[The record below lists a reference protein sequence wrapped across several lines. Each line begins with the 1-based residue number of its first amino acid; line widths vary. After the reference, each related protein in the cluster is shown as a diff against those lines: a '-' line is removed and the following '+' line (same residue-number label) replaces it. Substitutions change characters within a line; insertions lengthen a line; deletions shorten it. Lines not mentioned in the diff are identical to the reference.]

1 VAQELPILVVGGG
14 IGGLTAA
21 IALGRSGRSVKLIER
36 AERFEPIG
44 YGIQLGPNAFHVFD
58 QLGIAKEVLSQ
69 STLPEEGQ
77 LRDAVSGEVIAQLPM
92 GTEIKRRYGNP
103 YAVIHRGDLHEVL
116 LEACDRLKIVDLEN
130 SCELK
135 SFDDKENKV
144 TATTVTGREIDGSA
158 LIAADGVWSRIRAQM
173 FQDEP
178 PQQFGYV
185 AMRCLR
191 PIVDFPRELAPNA
204 VVLWTGTRYHM
215 IHYRLQGGKLFNV
228 VVGFRLQALGSDT
241 PADAAQQM
249 SSLFANACPQVREL
263 LKFIDTSKYWDIVA
277 FNPISEWTK
286 GRVALIGDAA
296 HAMLQAM
303 AQGACQAIE
312 DSLTIANCISENGED
327 YEAAFRNYQS
337 RRLLRATRV
346 QYMSRYM
353 WEAIHVYGAM
363 RNLRN
368 DMFARMNSVDV
379 LESLEWLYSRPS
391 GVAENKDPYS
401 MSFAA

>member
-1 VAQELPILVVGGG
+1 VAQDLPILVVGGG
-14 IGGLTAA
+14 IGGLTTA
-21 IALGRSGRSVKLIER
+21 IALGRQGRQVKLIER

-58 QLGIAKEVLSQ
+58 RLGIAKDVLKQ
-69 STLPEEGQ
+69 SSIPDEGL
-77 LRDAVSGEVIAQLPM
+77 LRDAISGEVIARLPM
-92 GTEIKRRYGNP
+92 GKEIVHRYGNP
-103 YAVIHRGDLHEVL
+103 YAVIHRGDLHEIL
-116 LEACDRLKIVDLEN
+116 LNACDGLNTVDLEN

-135 SFDDKENKV
+135 SVNDDGNKV
-144 TATTVTGREIDGSA
+144 TATTVTDRRLDGCA
-158 LIAADGVWSRIRAQM
+158 LIAADGVWSKIRSQM

-178 PQQFGYV
+178 PQAFGYV

-191 PIVDFPRELAPNA
+191 PIGEFPRELAPNA
-204 VVLWTGTRYHM
+204 VLLWTGPRCHM
-215 IHYRLQGGKLFNV
+215 IHYPLRGGKLFNV
-228 VVGFRLQALGSDT
+228 VVGIRVQQQPETSK

-249 SSLFANACPQVREL
+249 LSLFTNACPHVREL
-263 LKFIDTSKYWDIVA
+263 LKHIDTTRSWDIVA
-277 FNPISEWTK
+277 FNPIPEWTK

-312 DSLTIANCISENGED
+312 DSLTIADCISENGED
-327 YEAAFRNYQS
+327 YQAAFRNYQS

-353 WEAIHVYGAM
+353 WETIHVYGAM
-363 RNLRN
+363 RSLRN
-368 DMFARMNSVDV
+368 DMLARMSSADV
-379 LESLEWLYSRPS
+379 LESLEWLYRRPR
-391 GVAENKDPYS
+391 GAAEKDPYS